1 MQQANGISRAPV
13 LVSKVSNVPAST
25 RASQGTCPVGSNTTS
40 QGMVE
45 NFCVEVGIQMSLR
58 STTFHDDMV
67 LDRID
72 TFESAPQH
80 FITTDGSRRFTISR
94 GRLWTLTAGLRR
106 QAPSWANRLSSAKT
120 DDELLKIVCQLF
132 NLSIA
137 LTHSRSSSLNRK
149 DLSKDIDEFVG
160 RNLHK
165 GLTLKVLAQFLGY
178 SEKYCSDLFHSTMG
192 ESFSGYLKRRRTAA
206 AATLLTTTEKSIV
219 EIAAALGFS
228 DQFAFSHFFKRA
240 TGRSPRD
247 FRVAHARRPL
257 LRNKLPALR
266 EAL

>member
-1 MQQANGISRAPV
+1 
-13 LVSKVSNVPAST
+13 
-25 RASQGTCPVGSNTTS
+25 
-40 QGMVE
+40 
-45 NFCVEVGIQMSLR
+45 MSFR
-58 STTFHDDMV
+58 STTLHDDMV
-67 LDRID
+67 LERID
-72 TFESAPQH
+72 TFDSASQH
-80 FITTDGSRRFTISR
+80 FSVVDGSRRFTISR

-106 QAPSWANRLSSAKT
+106 QAPSWANRLSTAKT
-120 DDELLKIVCQLF
+120 DDELLKVVCQLF
-132 NLSIA
+132 NLSVA
-137 LTHSRSSSLNRK
+137 LRHSRGSLNRK

-165 GLTLKVLAQFLGY
+165 GLTLKILAEFLGY

-206 AATLLTTTEKSIV
+206 AAALLTTTEKSIV
-219 EIAAALGFS
+219 EIASALGFS

-257 LRNKLPALR
+257 LRSKLPPLR